1 VPRRTTLLFLAT
13 GLLTLVAAAPANASL
28 GTGASVTTTQRPDL
42 RSTLQITDPF
52 REDNRMAFATVTPEG
67 GSPDLVVGDLGA
79 GIADP
84 IPTICVR
91 VDPTIIRCPLL
102 MIDGANI
109 GLGPGNDTFSG
120 KSLTDA
126 SGYDI
131 SQFRIQLILGT
142 GRDVALGGPGP
153 NVIFGGAGRDMIMGG
168 PLEDKLF
175 GGAGN
180 DFLVGEEGNDLLQCG
195 KGPHDLFNDG
205 PGRDLVNIRACERR
219 VHHEF
224 AP

>member
-1 VPRRTTLLFLAT
+1 VQ
-13 GLLTLVAAAPANASL
+13 
-28 GTGASVTTTQRPDL
+28 VTDA
-42 RSTLQITDPF
+42 F
-52 REDNRMAFATVTPEG
+52 HENNRMAFATVTPTG
-67 GSPDLVVGDLGA
+67 GSPDLVVGDLAA

-102 MIDGANI
+102 MIDGVNI
-109 GLGPGNDTFSG
+109 DLGPGNDTLSG

-126 SGYDI
+126 PGYDI
-131 SQFRIQLILGT
+131 SQLPFRAILGA

-153 NVIFGGAGRDMIMGG
+153 NVIFGGAGRDLIMGG
-168 PLEDKLF
+168 PLDDKLF

-180 DFLVGEEGNDLLQCG
+180 DFLVGEEGNDLFQCG
-195 KGPHDLFNDG
+195 GGPHDLFNDG
-205 PGRDLVNIRACERR
+205 PGRDLVNVKRCERR
-219 VHHEF
+219 VHREF